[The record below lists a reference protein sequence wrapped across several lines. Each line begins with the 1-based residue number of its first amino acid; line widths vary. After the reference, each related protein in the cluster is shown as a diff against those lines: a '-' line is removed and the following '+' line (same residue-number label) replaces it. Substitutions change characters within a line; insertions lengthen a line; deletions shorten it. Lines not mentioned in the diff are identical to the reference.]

1 MAVKRNSMAQA
12 LTKPQT
18 VQRAALT
25 VPNINTTGT
34 TLFGNSTDI
43 FQNSASAQQDAFGQA
58 LINKAVSGQ
67 GFDPKGGVGVAVAQ
81 IATAGIGAW
90 AQNTA
95 RKEIAEKEVG
105 RQQQLSSLLTSKGY
119 TPESASAIASM
130 TTPESGSSIIGSFIS
145 QDIAKNDPATQLS
158 LQKTQAEIN
167 KLNAET
173 GKTRSEARS
182 GGGAP
187 APTGYSYNPDGS
199 LKAIKG
205 GPADPASKP
214 LSQDAAKTL
223 TVARDGLDAVDNIQK
238 QFTDAKTGAFKE
250 ENFKGTTRASK
261 VLPTFLQGEKAQE
274 FTAFQANLIDTIGRL
289 RSGGAIGKEEEPRF
303 LKMVPDFGDKPE
315 TFKTKIKQLQAT
327 FNSVGS
333 GIDPNFIKSQNIQ
346 PALPQSMPEQI
357 GFKLLNVRDK

>member
-1 MAVKRNSMAQA
+1 MAVKRNAMAQA
-12 LTKPQT
+12 LIKPQT

-25 VPNINTTGT
+25 VPPVATN
-34 TLFGNSTDI
+34 
-43 FQNSASAQQDAFGQA
+43 AQGVTVQRVNPVATSSYSDATNR
-58 LINKAVSGQ
+58 LRSGQ
-67 GFDPKGGVGVAVAQ
+67 EITESAIQGRGFDPRGGIGVAVAQ

-95 RKEIAEKEVG
+95 RKELAEIEVN
-105 RQQQLSSLLTSKGY
+105 RQNQLSSLLTSKGY

-145 QDIAKNDPATQLS
+145 QDMAKNDPATQLN
-158 LQKTQAEIN
+158 LQKTQAEIA

-173 GKTRSEARS
+173 NKANKEARTAGTPS
-182 GGGAP
+182 AP
-187 APTGYSYNPDGS
+187 AGYLYNPDGS

-205 GPADPASKP
+205 GPADKANTP

-223 TVARDGLDAVDNIQK
+223 TVAKDGLSALNNIQA

-250 ENFKGTTRASK
+250 ENFKSTTRVSK
-261 VLPTFLQGEKAQE
+261 FLPTYLQGSKAQE
-274 FTAFQANLIDTIGRL
+274 FTTFQANLVDTIGRL
-289 RSGGAIGKEEEPRF
+289 RSGGAISGDEEPRF

-315 TFKTKIKQLQAT
+315 TFNTKIKQLEAT

-346 PALPQSMPEQI
+346 PALPQKTGFQI
-357 GFKLLNVRDK
+357 LNVRDK